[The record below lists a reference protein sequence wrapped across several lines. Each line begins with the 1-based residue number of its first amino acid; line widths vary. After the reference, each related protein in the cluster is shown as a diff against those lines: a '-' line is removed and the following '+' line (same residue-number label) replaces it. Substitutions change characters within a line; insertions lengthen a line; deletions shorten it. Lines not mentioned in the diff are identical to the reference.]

1 MFRTILMATAVLAA
15 APAAAQDTTW
25 FEAESNNFRVYSSGT
40 QQDAEKMVKDLER
53 LDRALRLFRNMPLDP
68 GEAPE
73 TSKVTVYQ
81 FGKQRDIGKL
91 AGAQGVA
98 GFFIPRAG
106 DPVAFVPL
114 EAERARRNSGSPG
127 TRDATEFYDYS
138 LSPLHVLFHEYTHY
152 FMFQHS
158 PAAYPAWYVE
168 GLAELFGTLN
178 LVEGGFNLGDVPES
192 RRGYIQRVDVKLDR
206 LFNPPRR
213 RTYMDVIGDY
223 AHGWLMTSYLTF
235 APEREGQLG
244 TYLKLLNAGKPS
256 LEAAQTAFGDLKKLE
271 KEVNAYRTQRSMGR
285 SVRMP
290 GTAEPKVAVRQL
302 GADESAM
309 MPLHVKST
317 AGVTLQ
323 EARSL
328 VGDARRLAAQFPR
341 SVPVL
346 LAATEAEFDAGNM
359 AEAQAMAERAIAID
373 PQAID
378 AHLYLANIAMRRA
391 KSQAGYLP
399 VARKH
404 FVAANRIDPDHP
416 LALRGYWLTYVLAG
430 ETVPD
435 DAVAA
440 LEQSYRLASFDDT
453 TRLALAYQLATQ
465 KRDREV
471 VAVLGP
477 LINSPHA
484 TKEEQSYRD
493 LVQKF
498 EAGDRQPLIDKLR
511 PKLKDDDDKA

>member
-1 MFRTILMATAVLAA
+1 MFRTILMATAMLAA
-15 APAAAQDTTW
+15 APAAAQDNTW

-53 LDRALRLFRNMPLDP
+53 LDRALRLFRNMPLDA
-68 GEAPE
+68 GEAPD

-91 AGAQGVA
+91 AGSQGVA

-114 EAERARRNSGSPG
+114 ESERARRSSGSPG

-152 FMFQHS
+152 FMFQHA
-158 PAAYPAWYVE
+158 PAAYPAWYIE

-178 LVEGGFNLGDVPES
+178 LVDGGFNLGDVPES

-206 LFNPPRR
+206 LLNPPRR

-235 APEREGQLG
+235 APAREGQLA
-244 TYLKLLNAGKPS
+244 TYLRLLNEGKPS
-256 LEAAQTAFGDLKKLE
+256 LEAARTAFGDLKKLE
-271 KEVNAYRTQRSMGR
+271 KEVNEYRTQRSMGR

-290 GTAEPKVAVRQL
+290 AQAEPRVAVRQL
-302 GADESAM
+302 SADESAM
-309 MPLHVKST
+309 MPLHVRST
-317 AGVTLQ
+317 AGVTPQ
-323 EARSL
+323 EAKSL

-346 LAATEAEFDAGNM
+346 LAATEAEFDAGNL
-359 AEAQAMAERAIAID
+359 AEAEALANRVVAID
-373 PQAID
+373 AKAID

-391 KSQAGYLP
+391 KSNASYLP

-404 FVAANRIDPDHP
+404 FLAANAINHDHP
-416 LALRGYWLTYVLAG
+416 LALRGYWSTFVLAA
-430 ETVPD
+430 ETPPAN
-435 DAVAA
+435 AVAA
-440 LEQSYRLASFDDT
+440 LEQSYRLASFDGT
-453 TRLALAYQLATQ
+453 TRLYLAYQLALQ

-471 VAVLGP
+471 LAVLGP

-484 TKEEQSYRD
+484 TKETQSYRE
-493 LVQKF
+493 LVDKF

-511 PKLKDDDDKA
+511 PKLKDEDEKA